1 MKIIVW
7 DVDDVLND
15 LMKDWFEKKWLPE
28 HDQCKLK
35 YEHISSNPPHDPLNI
50 SLKDYLSSLD
60 QYRNSL
66 LDGTFILKPVP
77 QVLGWFEKHGDR
89 FRHIA
94 LTATPTRF
102 ASFSA
107 AWVIQYFG
115 RWIRSFNFVPSIRG
129 NEECFQYDLTK
140 AEYLKWWGKA
150 DILIDDNL
158 ANIEPVARMG
168 IRTII
173 MPRPW
178 NTEAESIE
186 TALNSLLKE

>member
-1 MKIIVW
+1 MKTIVW

-15 LMKDWFEKKWLPE
+15 LMKDWFERKWLPE
-28 HDQCKLK
+28 HSQCNLK
-35 YEHISSNPPHDPLNI
+35 YEQISSNPPHNLLKI
-50 SLKDYLSSLD
+50 TLKDYLSSLD

-66 LDGTFILKPVP
+66 LDGTFILEPVP

-89 FRHIA
+89 FRHIS
-94 LTATPTRF
+94 LTATPARF

-107 AWVIQYFG
+107 AWVIRHFG
-115 RWIRSFNFVPSIRG
+115 RWIKSFNFVPSIRDD
-129 NEECFQYDLTK
+129 EECFLYDLTK
-140 AEYLKWWGKA
+140 AEYLKWWGSA

-158 ANIEPVARMG
+158 INIKPAAHIG

-178 NTEAESIE
+178 NTNVESIE
-186 TALNSLLKE
+186 NTLNSLLCE